1 MEVFFM
7 SYSSE
12 NPTLEKEILEF
23 RKKGHRTRF
32 YTVYFFVLRW
42 TFRFVWLYK
51 VRSLWLELHKK
62 SEIEEALFLKL
73 SLECRTLFLRL
84 GGVYIK
90 VGQFI
95 SNLAHILP
103 TSFLE
108 NLKDLQDRVPPH
120 TFSEIKQR
128 FFNEFNKNIEEVFPD
143 LDRVPLASASTAQV
157 HRATFQGK
165 KIVIK
170 ILYPNIETLVEK
182 DLRTVLFVMKWINSY
197 LYKFEYN
204 KIHSEISIIV
214 RREMNLKEEAI
225 SLQKMA
231 ELFKNEKDYVF
242 PYVYEDFTR
251 QGILVTK
258 FIEGVKITETRI
270 NNKKN
275 GKPSRPLLLLVR
287 AYILMIFQFKFFH
300 ADPHPGN
307 LIYTPQGKLCFIDFG
322 AVSELPTNIA
332 QSLKRIVQSAIS
344 NDYYGVV
351 EGLDSMGLLDKSV
364 NKEKLEQISQ
374 FAIEKLK
381 SFITNTDY
389 FRNISIEQLE
399 PEEVYI
405 FLDGINTSLQELM
418 QVTQLPTNYIM
429 LQRVLGLLI
438 GTTAVLDPYRTIFEY
453 AEEPFYEIVESN
465 KKEVIQMIKDDGH
478 EIAIATL
485 QLPLELQKALIAL
498 NRGRIRFINRD
509 IEKHTEKMY
518 SLGINVIQSIFVIS
532 GVHFGNTYYFQNN
545 QIVSSCFFL
554 FSFFISISLFRSI
567 IKNKPTGLD

>member
-1 MEVFFM
+1 M

-42 TFRFVWLYK
+42 TFRFMWLYK

-62 SEIEEALFLKL
+62 NEIEEALFLKL

-204 KIHSEISIIV
+204 KIHSEISYIV
-214 RREMNLKEEAI
+214 RREMNLKEEAL
-225 SLQKMA
+225 SLQKMT

-399 PEEVYI
+399 PEEVFI
-405 FLDGINTSLQELM
+405 FLEGINTSLQELM

-478 EIAIATL
+478 EIAIASL

-518 SLGINVIQSIFVIS
+518 TLGINAIQSIFVIS

-545 QIVSSCFFL
+545 QTVSTCFFL